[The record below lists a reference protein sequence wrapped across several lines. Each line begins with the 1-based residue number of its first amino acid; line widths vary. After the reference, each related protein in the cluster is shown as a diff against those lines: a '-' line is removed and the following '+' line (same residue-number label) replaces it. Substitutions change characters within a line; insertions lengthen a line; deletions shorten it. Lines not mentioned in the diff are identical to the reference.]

1 VLDFTFFLITT
12 QTTMDLIK
20 QLFKFIL
27 HIDKH
32 LLDIFTQYQ
41 GLSYGILFLIIFV
54 ETGLVIMPLLPGDSL
69 LFAAGAIIA
78 SSTTDAVSLNI
89 LIPLLIAAAI
99 IGDNTNYF
107 IGKFIGDKV
116 VENKYLNKF
125 IKKEYITKTETYFE
139 THGGKTIIMA
149 RFIPIVRTFA
159 PFVAGVGEMKYKT
172 FLLFSIGGG
181 ALWVSSMTLLGYFFG
196 NLEIVK
202 NNFEIVVFGIIGI
215 SLLPVIIGALKAKF
229 SRK

>member
-1 VLDFTFFLITT
+1 
-12 QTTMDLIK
+12 MDLIK

>member
-1 VLDFTFFLITT
+1 
-12 QTTMDLIK
+12 MDLIK
-20 QLFKFIL
+20 QLFEFIL

-107 IGKFIGDKV
+107 IGKFIGNKV

>member
-1 VLDFTFFLITT
+1 
-12 QTTMDLIK
+12 MDLIK
-20 QLFKFIL
+20 QLFEFIL

>member
-1 VLDFTFFLITT
+1 
-12 QTTMDLIK
+12 MDLIK
-20 QLFKFIL
+20 QLFEFIL

-215 SLLPVIIGALKAKF
+215 SLLPVVIGALKAKF
-229 SRK
+229 SGK

>member
-1 VLDFTFFLITT
+1 
-12 QTTMDLIK
+12 MDLIK
-20 QLFKFIL
+20 QLFEFIL

-32 LLDIFTQYQ
+32 LLDIFTEYQ

-116 VENKYLNKF
+116 VDNKYLNKF

-196 NLEIVK
+196 NLDIVK

-215 SLLPVIIGALKAKF
+215 SLLPVIVGAIKSKF
-229 SRK
+229 SANSN